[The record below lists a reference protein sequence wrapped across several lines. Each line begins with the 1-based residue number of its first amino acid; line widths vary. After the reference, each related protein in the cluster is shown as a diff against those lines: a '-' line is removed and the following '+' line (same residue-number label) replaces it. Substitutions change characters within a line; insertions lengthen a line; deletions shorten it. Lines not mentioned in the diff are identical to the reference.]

1 MGKILLDPRIT
12 GAKINKNI
20 YGHFSE
26 HLGRCVYQGLYVGED
41 STIPNVKGMRTD
53 VVEALKKSAYRCCAG
68 PVDALPTSI
77 TGRMASAP
85 RRSASAW

>member
-26 HLGRCVYQGLYVGED
+26 HLGRCVYQGLYVGR
-41 STIPNVKGMRTD
+41 IP
-53 VVEALKKSAYRCCAG
+53 
-68 PVDALPTSI
+68 PFPT
-77 TGRMASAP
+77 
-85 RRSASAW
+85 

>member
-53 VVEALKKSAYRCCAG
+53 VVEGYVMVSFLEKL
-68 PVDALPTSI
+68 DATPAPATAVP
-77 TGRMASAP
+77 ASAGD
-85 RRSASAW
+85 A